1 MTSTAPATAPATSA
15 GEVWLV
21 HLSSAPPEP
30 DTVARVESADV
41 ARSTILTVVVGQDD
55 STIQLLEPKDL
66 PPQDMPA
73 GDLSPGELP
82 PGESAEVGVRHAKA
96 TAAALTGILASASG
110 PVVLAAVDRVAHLAS
125 WDVVQELDRVVVV
138 DTLDAALRVVA
149 MLQAGAAIDEVLH
162 PPGFSVGL
170 SVADAG
176 IGRPA
181 DAEVLVTVD
190 SESPVA
196 VEGEALVTAHVETL
210 VTVDS
215 DSLVTVDKGP
225 DSLNAPWLT
234 FRDQDLEIRTLG
246 MSRSAA
252 RAVTARAGLRR
263 RVVEDAPRRLVL
275 GPANYAGQGG
285 AWARAVRE
293 HAPGWTAR
301 NMHVIPPHAIL
312 IFDADLPLNS
322 VEWADPATRLDL
334 AVELVVGA
342 TDIVIEAMRP
352 LLAVMD
358 GSDAAG
364 SWDPRRAREDVD
376 ALRASGRNVAL
387 LFHGSEVR
395 RPRLH
400 ARLTPWSPFYQE
412 QTQVLTANLERTTDR
427 VHEALV
433 DFDGPILVS
442 TPDLLDHVPGAV
454 WVPGVVGPAS
464 FLPTAPALTGR
475 RPIVAHAPS
484 SSWLKGSE
492 WVDPVLQRMD
502 KEGLLTYRRLQNL
515 PPIMMP
521 SLLREVDVVVD
532 QVNLGNPGVLA
543 AQAMAAGRLVLAH
556 LTEPVRR
563 RFPEPPPVVET
574 TPENIEQVLLSVI
587 ENQEHYSAVAA
598 RGVEFAR
605 TFHDGLMSARVMT
618 EALGP

>member
-1 MTSTAPATAPATSA
+1 MTSAAPATTPATSA

-21 HLSSAPPEP
+21 HLSSAPPDP
-30 DTVARVESADV
+30 DTVARVQSAEV
-41 ARSTILTVVVGQDD
+41 TRSSTLTVVVGPDD
-55 STIQLLEPKDL
+55 STIQLLELKDL
-66 PPQDMPA
+66 PP
-73 GDLSPGELP
+73 GDLP

-96 TAAALTGILASASG
+96 TAAALAGILASALGS
-110 PVVLAAVDRVAHLAS
+110 VVIAAVDRVAHLAS
-125 WDVVQELDRVVVV
+125 WDVVQELDHVVVA

-149 MLQAGAAIDEVLH
+149 MLEAGADLDEVLH

-181 DAEVLVTVD
+181 DAESLVTVDAEPLVTVD
-190 SESPVA
+190 SNSSVA
-196 VEGEALVTAHVETL
+196 
-210 VTVDS
+210 
-215 DSLVTVDKGP
+215 VDKGP
-225 DSLNAPWLT
+225 VAPNAPWLI
-234 FRDQDLEIRTLG
+234 FRDQDLEVRTLG

-252 RAVTARAGLRR
+252 RAVTARAGRRR
-263 RVVEDAPRRLVL
+263 RVVDDAPRRLVL
-275 GPANYAGQGG
+275 GPANSAGQGG

-293 HAPGWTAR
+293 HASGWTAR

-334 AVELVVGA
+334 AVELVAGA

-400 ARLTPWSPFYQE
+400 ARLTPWSPFYQA

-427 VHEALV
+427 VHEALA
-433 DFDGPILVS
+433 DFDGPVLVS

-532 QVNLGNPGVLA
+532 QVTLGNPGVLA
-543 AQAMAAGRLVLAH
+543 AQAMAAVRLVLAH

-587 ENQEHYSAVAA
+587 ENPEHYSAIAA

-605 TFHDGLMSARVMT
+605 TYHDGRMSARVMT

>member
-1 MTSTAPATAPATSA
+1 MKAAASATGG

-21 HLSSAPPEP
+21 HLSSTPPDP
-30 DTVARVESADV
+30 DTVARVGSADV
-41 ARSTILTVVVGQDD
+41 ARSSALTVVVGQDD
-55 STIQLLEPKDL
+55 STIQLMEPHDLPRHDVSPHDVSRHDL
-66 PPQDMPA
+66 PPH
-73 GDLSPGELP
+73 ELP
-82 PGESAEVGVRHAKA
+82 PGELAEVGVRHAKA
-96 TAAALTGILASASG
+96 TGVALAGILVAARG
-110 PVVLAAVDRVAHLAS
+110 PVILAAVDRVAQLAS
-125 WDVVQELDRVVVV
+125 WDVVQELDHVVVA
-138 DTLDAALRVVA
+138 DSLDAALRVVA
-149 MLQAGAAIDEVLH
+149 MIRAGASIDEVLH
-162 PPGFSVGL
+162 PPGFSAAL

-176 IGRPA
+176 IGRP
-181 DAEVLVTVD
+181 
-190 SESPVA
+190 P
-196 VEGEALVTAHVETL
+196 EATTL
-210 VTVDS
+210 VTVDEGP
-215 DSLVTVDKGP
+215 TWP
-225 DSLNAPWLT
+225 DSAWIAL
-234 FRDQDLEIRTLG
+234 RDKDIEVRTHG
-246 MSRSAA
+246 MGRSAA
-252 RAVTARAGLRR
+252 RAVTARAGYRR

-301 NMHVIPPHAIL
+301 NMHVVPPHAIL

-334 AVELVVGA
+334 AVELVAGA

-358 GSDAAG
+358 GSEAAG
-364 SWDPRRAREDVD
+364 SWDPRRALEDVD

-395 RPRLH
+395 RPRDH
-400 ARLTPWSPFYQE
+400 ARLNPWSPFYQA

-427 VHEALV
+427 VHEALA
-433 DFDGPILVS
+433 DFDGPVLVS
-442 TPDLLDHVPGAV
+442 TPDLLDHVPRAV

-475 RPIVAHAPS
+475 RPVVAHAPS

-492 WVDPVLQRMD
+492 WVDPILQRMD
-502 KEGLLTYRRLQNL
+502 KEGLVTYRRLQNL
-515 PPIMMP
+515 PPILMP

-532 QVNLGNPGVLA
+532 QVTLGNPGVLV

-556 LTEPVRR
+556 LSEPVRR

-574 TPENIEQVLLSVI
+574 TPDNIEQVLLSVI
-587 ENQEHYSAVAA
+587 ENPEHYSAIAA
-598 RGVEFAR
+598 RGVDFAR
-605 TFHDGLMSARVMT
+605 TYHDGRMSARVMT
-618 EALGP
+618 EALGS